1 MMAGGCEFELL
12 VKGKASHAAQPQN
25 GINALTAC
33 VEILQKSLEQEEKAF
48 DNNTFHLLHF
58 GTFHSGQAFN
68 IIADQAHIR
77 GSIRYYDPKVFDQ
90 IVNIIEQNTNNAIK
104 KYKVQVNFKVNHH
117 YPPVFN
123 NEELFYT
130 LYKNNLVNKL
140 ESPVLI
146 SEDFG
151 YYRNVAP
158 SIFFFLGTGDTIPLH
173 SNKFTFDEDILKKGV
188 ELYRKLLTTKIPF

>member
-1 MMAGGCEFELL
+1 MECI
-12 VKGKASHAAQPQN
+12 VDIIKQN
-25 GINALTAC
+25 M
-33 VEILQKSLEQEEKAF
+33 
-48 DNNTFHLLHF
+48 
-58 GTFHSGQAFN
+58 
-68 IIADQAHIR
+68 
-77 GSIRYYDPKVFDQ
+77 
-90 IVNIIEQNTNNAIK
+90 NNAIK

-123 NEELFYT
+123 NEELFYA

-140 ESPVLI
+140 ENPVLI

-173 SNKFTFDEDILKKGV
+173 SNKFTFDEDILYKGV
-188 ELYRKLLTTKIPF
+188 ELYKKLLTTKIPF

>member
-1 MMAGGCEFELL
+1 MRIQLL

-68 IIADQAHIR
+68 IIADQAHVR

-90 IVNIIEQNTNNAIK
+90 IVDIIEQNMNNATK
-104 KYKVQVNFKVNHH
+104 KYKVQVNFKVNHPLSPYSITKNYSIH
-117 YPPVFN
+117 Y
-123 NEELFYT
+123 T
-130 LYKNNLVNKL
+130 KTIQVNKL

-151 YYRNVAP
+151 YYE
-158 SIFFFLGTGDTIPLH
+158 T
-173 SNKFTFDEDILKKGV
+173 
-188 ELYRKLLTTKIPF
+188 

>member
-1 MMAGGCEFELL
+1 MMAGGCEFEIL

-68 IIADQAHIR
+68 IIADQAHVR

-90 IVNIIEQNTNNAIK
+90 IVNIIEQNMNNAIK
-104 KYKVQVNFKVNHH
+104 KYKVQVNFKINHH
-117 YPPVFN
+117 YPPVLN
-123 NEELFYT
+123 NEELFHT

-140 ESPVLI
+140 DSPVLN